1 MPAEKLFDIA
11 LQYKKTKLW
20 KRLSDTALFAF
31 RLSNGE
37 IGYCSVMGDLGEHIA
52 LALYFGRDGLDSYRR
67 IYKAQDS
74 LSELQMHEIMFSQ
87 DCVQCSFENKEEL
100 SPLEIEEAQRYAK
113 AHGIVYRGRKAFP
126 QFKRYRP
133 ARYPWFLRDETDEQ
147 FLYEALSAA
156 LEVAERLGTTGKSK
170 LGFSDGAPYRRKV
183 PFLEKY
189 GGGYRW
195 GKIELPDEQKK
206 IDPSPTVEDELLLAK
221 LKGRKKKG
229 MIWACEAVMLPSPV
243 SDEAAG
249 EDGMVKDPE
258 NAPIFPFMLLTADFK
273 SGMVVPGEPVA
284 DYEKGAK
291 ELVTDLSRSMADLG
305 VPSEIR
311 VKDGR
316 TETLLSKFV
325 EQAGTKVVRYD
336 DLPLFDEI
344 EESITARFCGDQ
356 DEEGMENFLK
366 MMMEMDDETFLSM
379 PDPLRIQIL
388 ELERQGDLPEPL
400 SGRVRRLFG

>member
-1 MPAEKLFDIA
+1 
-11 LQYKKTKLW
+11 
-20 KRLSDTALFAF
+20 
-31 RLSNGE
+31 
-37 IGYCSVMGDLGEHIA
+37 
-52 LALYFGRDGLDSYRR
+52 
-67 IYKAQDS
+67 
-74 LSELQMHEIMFSQ
+74 
-87 DCVQCSFENKEEL
+87 
-100 SPLEIEEAQRYAK
+100 
-113 AHGIVYRGRKAFP
+113 
-126 QFKRYRP
+126 
-133 ARYPWFLRDETDEQ
+133 
-147 FLYEALSAA
+147 
-156 LEVAERLGTTGKSK
+156 
-170 LGFSDGAPYRRKV
+170 
-183 PFLEKY
+183 
-189 GGGYRW
+189 
-195 GKIELPDEQKK
+195 
-206 IDPSPTVEDELLLAK
+206 
-221 LKGRKKKG
+221 
-229 MIWACEAVMLPSPV
+229 
-243 SDEAAG
+243 
-249 EDGMVKDPE
+249 MVKDPE

-273 SGMVVPGEPVA
+273 SGMVVPGESVA